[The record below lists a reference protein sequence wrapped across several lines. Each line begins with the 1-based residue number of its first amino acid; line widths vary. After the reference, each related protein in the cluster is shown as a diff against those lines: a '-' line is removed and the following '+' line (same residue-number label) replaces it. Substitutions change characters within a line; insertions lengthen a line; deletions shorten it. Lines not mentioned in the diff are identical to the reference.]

1 MRVRTVRQ
9 GLDLRISKVPVEL
22 TRVAALE
29 RRFDNPNTKIL
40 ILILIQSSHTD
51 ADDTAA
57 ITDPPR

>member
-29 RRFDNPNTKIL
+29 RFDNPNTK

>member
-29 RRFDNPNTKIL
+29 RFDNPNTKIL

>member
-29 RRFDNPNTKIL
+29 RFDNPNTKIL
-40 ILILIQSSHTD
+40 ILIQSSHSD